1 MSKSV
6 QAAAIAAAMLAAG
19 SLPLPLTATH
29 TAIAA
34 STVRCELR
42 ADASGNVTQL
52 SAIAKAS
59 SAISGNYRLMVTKR
73 GYSGSADID
82 QAGGFAIVPGAPN
95 TLGQISVNLEPGSTF
110 DAKLTV
116 SWPGGTTSC
125 SRMLAPA
132 L

>member
-1 MSKSV
+1 V
-6 QAAAIAAAMLAAG
+6 LAVG
-19 SLPLPLTATH
+19 SLALPLTATH

-52 SAIAKAS
+52 SVIAKAS
-59 SAISGNYRLMVTKR
+59 SAISGNYRLTITKR

-82 QAGGFAIVPGAPN
+82 QAGGFAIVPGAAS
-95 TLGQISVNLEPGSTF
+95 TLSQISVNLEPGSAF

-125 SRMLAPA
+125 SRTLTPA